1 MEFEVVVVGSGV
13 AGCVTA
19 YNLAKA
25 GVHTAIMTKEEDFR
39 ESNTL
44 YAQGGIVYKGR
55 EDSPE
60 LLYNDI
66 MKAGADI
73 CNPEAV
79 RIVSEEGDNDVEEI
93 LIRDFGIPFNRDP
106 KGQFDLTDEGAHS
119 TRRIIHALDTTGKSI
134 EEGASSV
141 LEKMKNLTVLK
152 GFTAVDIITFD
163 HHSLDKYR
171 MYKPTT
177 SLGVYALDNR
187 TRKVE
192 KILCKALVLAT
203 GGMGEIY
210 LHTTNPVSATGDGF
224 AMASRAGARLI
235 NMEYT
240 QFHPTTL
247 YYTSAN
253 NFLIS
258 ESVRGEGAVIVDK
271 DGKAFMEKYH
281 PMKDL
286 VPRDVVTRAILNELL
301 ESGEK
306 FVYLDI
312 ARIGAEK
319 IRNRFPNITK
329 KCREF
334 GMDITASPVPIVPAF
349 HFSCGGVLTD
359 TNGRTTIDRLFAVGE
374 TACTGLHGA
383 NRLASTSLLEGV
395 VFGKRTAKTIIDHR
409 KELFELK
416 IPEVPDWIDTGII
429 DSADPALINQDWNQL
444 KNIMWNYVGAVRS
457 GKRLRRA
464 TIDLN
469 NLKEDIEDFYRDT
482 QVNRSI
488 VEMRNAVQTGLIV
501 ARQALANRESLGA
514 HYRID

>member
-1 MEFEVVVVGSGV
+1 MEFDAVVVGSGV

-19 YNLAKA
+19 YYLSKA
-25 GVHTAIMTKEEDFR
+25 GLHTAIMTKEEDFG

-44 YAQGGIVYKGR
+44 YAQGGIVYKGVG
-55 EDSPE
+55 DSPD

-66 MKAGADI
+66 MTAGGNI
-73 CNPEAV
+73 SNPDAV
-79 RIVSEEGDNDVEEI
+79 RIISDEGDNDVEDV
-93 LIRDFGIPFNRDP
+93 LIREFNVPFNKDHS
-106 KGQFDLTDEGAHS
+106 GHFDLTDEGAHS
-119 TRRIIHALDTTGKSI
+119 TRRIIHAFDTTGKSI
-134 EEGASSV
+134 EEGAV
-141 LEKMKNLTVLK
+141 NALKKQKNLTILN
-152 GFTAVDIITFD
+152 GFTAIDIITFD
-163 HHSLDKYR
+163 HHTTDKFR

-177 SLGVYALDNR
+177 SLGVYALNNR
-187 TRKVE
+187 EKKVE

-210 LHTTNPVSATGDGF
+210 LHTTNPSCATGDGF
-224 AMASRAGARLI
+224 AMANRAGARII

-247 YYTSAN
+247 YYSSAN

-258 ESVRGEGAVIVDK
+258 ESVRGEGAVILNK

-281 PMKDL
+281 PQKDL
-286 VPRDVVTRAILNELL
+286 APRDVVTRAILNEML
-301 ESGEK
+301 ESEEK
-306 FVYLDI
+306 FVFLDI

-319 IRNRFPNITK
+319 IKNRFPNIYK
-329 KCREF
+329 KCRAF
-334 GMDITASPVPIVPAF
+334 GMDITESPVPIVPAF
-349 HFSCGGVLTD
+349 HFSCGGVFTD
-359 TNGRTTIDRLFAVGE
+359 MNGRTTINRLFAAGE
-374 TACTGLHGA
+374 VACTGLHGA

-395 VFGKRTAKTIIDHR
+395 VFGKRTAKYIIDHK
-409 KELFELK
+409 KELLDMQ
-416 IPEVPDWIDTGII
+416 IPDVPDWIDTGII
-429 DSADPALINQDWNQL
+429 DTVDPALINQDWNLL

-482 QVNRSI
+482 KVNKAI
-488 VEMRNAVQTGLIV
+488 VELRNAVQTGLIV
-501 ARQALANRESLGA
+501 ARQSLSNRESLGA